1 MLLRLT
7 YVFRHL
13 ARSRRGVTAIEYALV
28 VALISVTV
36 IATLTTIGQEF
47 RNTLDAVAT
56 AVS

>member
-7 YVFRHL
+7 YVFRRL

-28 VALISVTV
+28 VALISVTA
-36 IATLTTIGQEF
+36 IAALTTIGQEF
-47 RNTLDAVAT
+47 QNALDAVAA